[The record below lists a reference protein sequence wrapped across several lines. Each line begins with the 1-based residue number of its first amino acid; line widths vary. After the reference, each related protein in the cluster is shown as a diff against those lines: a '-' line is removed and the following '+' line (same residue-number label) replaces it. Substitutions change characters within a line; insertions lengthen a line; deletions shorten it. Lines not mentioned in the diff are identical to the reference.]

1 MMCRCVELLLLL
13 PVGCFNDEVG
23 AVAVMLRWLL
33 SSLGRQGRCRRSPFL
48 KKERFEPHL
57 VNMKRMPKISLTKTL
72 VNCVSRGQ
80 EG

>member
-23 AVAVMLRWLL
+23 AVASCYVALVVVVAR
-33 SSLGRQGRCRRSPFL
+33 SSFL
-48 KKERFEPHL
+48 KKARFELRTPFSFGKH
-57 VNMKRMPKISLTKTL
+57 KRMPKISLTKTL